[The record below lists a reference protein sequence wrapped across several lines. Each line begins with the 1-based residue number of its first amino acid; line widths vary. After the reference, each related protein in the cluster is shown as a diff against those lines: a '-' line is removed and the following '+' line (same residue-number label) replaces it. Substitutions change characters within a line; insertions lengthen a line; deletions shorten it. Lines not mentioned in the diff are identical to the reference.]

1 MGNNRII
8 LDAKNVCKN
17 FSATK
22 ALNDFSMTICEGEV
36 HGLIGENGSG
46 KSTFSTIISGAQKCD
61 SGEFT
66 LCGSNYE
73 PRDMAFAQ
81 KSGICMIAQEAATF
95 LGVTVAYNIFA
106 GNLEKFTRMGFVNER
121 KIYAEAKKALQRIG
135 VNDIEPEQ
143 LADELNFEDRK
154 IVEIARAMYF
164 EPKILIVDETTT
176 ALTQKGRTILYRL
189 IEEQK
194 KAGRAVLFISHDLE
208 ELEQVCNI
216 VTVMRD
222 GVFIKTLT
230 GEEITPEKMRTYMVG
245 RELADN
251 YFRSDYKCTF
261 DPEVVYEARHATLN
275 SEIRNISIQ
284 IHKGEILGLG
294 GLSNS
299 GMHEVGR
306 MFAGI
311 EKAITGE
318 IIFPEKNVVI
328 TNSVQAIKNGVGYV
342 SKDRDK
348 EALIQNDTI
357 MSNIEMASYD
367 RISKKG
373 IIHKKDEKR
382 IAQEQIDAL
391 RIKCQ
396 SPLQYVQE
404 LSGGNKQKVVF
415 GKWIAKDCDV
425 LILDCPTRGVDIGV
439 KTDMYRL
446 ITELKYQGKAI
457 LLISEELPELLGM
470 SDRMLIFKDGKIS
483 AELYRSKELAEHEV
497 IQYMI

>member
-1 MGNNRII
+1 MGRDEII
-8 LDAKNVCKN
+8 LDAGNVCKS
-17 FSATK
+17 FGATK
-22 ALNDFSMTICEGEV
+22 ALDHFSMVIREGEV

-46 KSTFSTIISGAQKCD
+46 KSTFSTIISGAQRCD
-61 SGEFT
+61 SGSF
-66 LCGSNYE
+66 LLSG
-73 PRDMAFAQ
+73 RDYMPKDMVSAQ
-81 KSGICMIAQEAATF
+81 RAGICMIAQEAATF
-95 LGVTVAYNIFA
+95 PGVTVAYNIFA
-106 GNLEKFTRMGFVNER
+106 GNLSRFTNLGFINEK
-121 KIYAEAKKALQRIG
+121 KINAEAGKALQRIG
-135 VNDIEPEQ
+135 VSDIKPDQ
-143 LADELNFEDRK
+143 LMDELNFEDRK

-176 ALTQKGRTILYRL
+176 ALAQKGRAILYDL

-194 KAGRAVLFISHDLE
+194 KAGKATLFISHDLD
-208 ELEQVCNI
+208 ELKEVCNV

-222 GVFIKTLT
+222 GSLIRTLKA
-230 GEEITPEKMRTYMVG
+230 GEITPVNMRVYMVG

-251 YFRSDYKCTF
+251 YFRNDHEGTWE
-261 DPEVVYEARHATLN
+261 PEVVIEARRATLN

-299 GMHEVGR
+299 GMHEVGK

-311 EKAITGE
+311 NRTITGA
-318 IIFPEKNVVI
+318 IVLPKKNVVI
-328 TNSVQAIKNGVGYV
+328 DHPKRAMKNGVGYV

-357 MSNIEMASYD
+357 MSNIEMASFD
-367 RISKKG
+367 KLTKKG
-373 IIHKKDEKR
+373 VIRKKDEKALAKR
-382 IAQEQIDAL
+382 QIDSL

-396 SPLQYVQE
+396 SPMQYVQE

-415 GKWIAKDCDV
+415 GKWIARECEV
-425 LILDCPTRGVDIGV
+425 LILDCPTRGVDVGV
-439 KTDMYRL
+439 KADMYKL
-446 ITELKYQGKAI
+446 ITEMKHQGKAI

-483 AELYRSKELAEHEV
+483 AEFVRSRELTEHEV
-497 IQYMI
+497 IKFMI

>member
-1 MGNNRII
+1 MGDSEII
-8 LDAKNVCKN
+8 LDAKNVYKS

-22 ALNDFSMTICEGEV
+22 ALNDFSMVIREGEV

-61 SGEFT
+61 SGSFI
-66 LCGSNYE
+66 LSGSDYA
-73 PRDMAFAQ
+73 PKDMVLAQ
-81 KSGICMIAQEAATF
+81 KAGICMIAQEAATF
-95 LGVTVAYNIFA
+95 PGVTVAYNIFA
-106 GNLEKFTRMGFVNER
+106 GNLTGFTRMGFINE
-121 KIYAEAKKALQRIG
+121 KKLNAEAKKALQRIG
-135 VNDIEPEQ
+135 VSDIEPEQ
-143 LADELNFEDRK
+143 LIDGLNFEDRK

-164 EPKILIVDETTT
+164 EPRILIVDETTT
-176 ALTQKGRTILYRL
+176 ALAQKGRTILYHL

-194 KAGRAVLFISHDLE
+194 NTKRAVLFISHDLD
-208 ELEQVCNI
+208 ELKEVCNI

-222 GVFIKTLT
+222 GVFIKTLQA
-230 GEEITPEKMRTYMVG
+230 EEITPENMRTYMVG
-245 RELADN
+245 RELTDN
-251 YFRSDYKCTF
+251 YFRSDYECTYE
-261 DPEVVYEARHATLN
+261 PEVVIESRHATLDG
-275 SEIRNISIQ
+275 EIRNISIQ

-311 EKAITGE
+311 NRPITGE
-318 IIFPEKNVVI
+318 VIIPEKNVVI
-328 TNSVQAIKNGVGYV
+328 TNPIQAIKNGVGYV

-357 MSNIEMASYD
+357 MSNIEMVSYD
-367 RISKKG
+367 RLTKKG
-373 IIHKKDEKR
+373 IIRKKDEKAL
-382 IAQEQIDAL
+382 AQEQIDSL

-396 SPLQYVQE
+396 SPTQYVQE

-439 KTDMYRL
+439 KVDMYRL
-446 ITELKYQGKAI
+446 ITELKQQGKAI

-483 AELYRSKELAEHEV
+483 TELSRSKEIAEHDV

>member
-1 MGNNRII
+1 MSDSKMI
-8 LDAKNVCKN
+8 LEAKNVYKS

-22 ALNDFSMTICEGEV
+22 ALNNFSMTICEGEV

-46 KSTFSTIISGAQKCD
+46 KSTFSSIISGAQKCD

-66 LCGSNYE
+66 LCGSNYI
-73 PRDMAFAQ
+73 PKDMSFAQ

-106 GNLEKFTRMGFVNER
+106 GNLDKFTRMGFINER
-121 KIYAEAKKALQRIG
+121 KLHAEAKKALQRIG
-135 VNDIEPEQ
+135 VNDIEPDQ
-143 LADELNFEDRK
+143 SADELNFEDRK

-176 ALTQKGRTILYRL
+176 ALAQKGRNILYRL

-208 ELEQVCNI
+208 ELQQVCNI

-230 GEEITPEKMRTYMVG
+230 EDDITPEKMRTYMVG

-251 YFRSDYKCTF
+251 YFRSDYECTYE
-261 DPEVVYEARHATLN
+261 PEVVYEARHATLN

-318 IIFPEKNVVI
+318 IIFPGKNMII
-328 TNSVQAIKNGVGYV
+328 TDPVQAVKNGVGYV

-348 EALIQNDTI
+348 EALIQNDSI
-357 MSNIEMASYD
+357 MSNIEMASYGKLE
-367 RISKKG
+367 RKG
-373 IIHKKDEKR
+373 IIHKKDEKKL
-382 IAQEQIDAL
+382 AQEQIDFL

-396 SPLQYVQE
+396 SPMQYVQE

-415 GKWIAKDCDV
+415 GKWIAKDCEV

-439 KTDMYRL
+439 KTDMYKL
-446 ITELKYQGKAI
+446 IEELKHQGKAI

-470 SDRMLIFKDGKIS
+470 SDRMLIFKDGKIK
-483 AELYRSKELAEHEV
+483 AELLRSKELAEHEV

>member
-164 EPKILIVDETTT
+164 
-176 ALTQKGRTILYRL
+176 
-189 IEEQK
+189 
-194 KAGRAVLFISHDLE
+194 
-208 ELEQVCNI
+208 
-216 VTVMRD
+216 
-222 GVFIKTLT
+222 
-230 GEEITPEKMRTYMVG
+230 
-245 RELADN
+245 
-251 YFRSDYKCTF
+251 
-261 DPEVVYEARHATLN
+261 
-275 SEIRNISIQ
+275 
-284 IHKGEILGLG
+284 
-294 GLSNS
+294 
-299 GMHEVGR
+299 
-306 MFAGI
+306 
-311 EKAITGE
+311 
-318 IIFPEKNVVI
+318 
-328 TNSVQAIKNGVGYV
+328 
-342 SKDRDK
+342 
-348 EALIQNDTI
+348 
-357 MSNIEMASYD
+357 
-367 RISKKG
+367 
-373 IIHKKDEKR
+373 
-382 IAQEQIDAL
+382 
-391 RIKCQ
+391 
-396 SPLQYVQE
+396 
-404 LSGGNKQKVVF
+404 
-415 GKWIAKDCDV
+415 
-425 LILDCPTRGVDIGV
+425 
-439 KTDMYRL
+439 
-446 ITELKYQGKAI
+446 
-457 LLISEELPELLGM
+457 
-470 SDRMLIFKDGKIS
+470 
-483 AELYRSKELAEHEV
+483 
-497 IQYMI
+497 

>member
-1 MGNNRII
+1 
-8 LDAKNVCKN
+8 
-17 FSATK
+17 
-22 ALNDFSMTICEGEV
+22 
-36 HGLIGENGSG
+36 
-46 KSTFSTIISGAQKCD
+46 
-61 SGEFT
+61 
-66 LCGSNYE
+66 
-73 PRDMAFAQ
+73 MA
-81 KSGICMIAQEAATF
+81 
-95 LGVTVAYNIFA
+95 
-106 GNLEKFTRMGFVNER
+106 
-121 KIYAEAKKALQRIG
+121 
-135 VNDIEPEQ
+135 
-143 LADELNFEDRK
+143 
-154 IVEIARAMYF
+154 
-164 EPKILIVDETTT
+164 
-176 ALTQKGRTILYRL
+176 QKGRTILYRL

>member
-176 ALTQKGRTILYRL
+176 ALAQKGRTILYRL

-348 EALIQNDTI
+348 EALI
-357 MSNIEMASYD
+357 
-367 RISKKG
+367 
-373 IIHKKDEKR
+373 
-382 IAQEQIDAL
+382 
-391 RIKCQ
+391 
-396 SPLQYVQE
+396 
-404 LSGGNKQKVVF
+404 
-415 GKWIAKDCDV
+415 
-425 LILDCPTRGVDIGV
+425 
-439 KTDMYRL
+439 
-446 ITELKYQGKAI
+446 
-457 LLISEELPELLGM
+457 LL
-470 SDRMLIFKDGKIS
+470 
-483 AELYRSKELAEHEV
+483 
-497 IQYMI
+497 